1 MYNTIETVENK
12 CPHCGVEVAKVA
24 IICEDCK
31 FPIAG
36 TEKEKAIFIGRQ
48 TLNISKVASSE
59 EVVTRTQIILYIVAA
74 FKVFSAFL
82 VYSNFKS
89 VSDTIFYLVIAL
101 ILGVF
106 AYLLPKKPVVFI
118 LASLG
123 VILGYYL
130 LLYLLNPILVY
141 SGILWKFVTIGLLLY
156 ALYTVVESNKIK
168 KKYNL

>member
-1 MYNTIETVENK
+1 MQEAQNK
-12 CPHCGVEVAKVA
+12 CPHCGAEVAQVA

-48 TLNISKVASSE
+48 TLNISKVASAE
-59 EVVTRTQIILYIVAA
+59 EVVSRTQIILYIVAG
-74 FKVFSAFL
+74 FKVLSAFL
-82 VYSNFKS
+82 VYTNFRS
-89 VSDTIFYLVIAL
+89 TSDTIFYLVIAL

-106 AYLLPKKPVVFI
+106 GYLLPKKPIVFI
-118 LASLG
+118 LASLA

-130 LLYLLNPILVY
+130 LLYLVNPILVF
-141 SGILWKFVTIGLLLY
+141 SGITWKFITVGLLLY
-156 ALYTVVESNKIK
+156 ALYTVMESNKLK